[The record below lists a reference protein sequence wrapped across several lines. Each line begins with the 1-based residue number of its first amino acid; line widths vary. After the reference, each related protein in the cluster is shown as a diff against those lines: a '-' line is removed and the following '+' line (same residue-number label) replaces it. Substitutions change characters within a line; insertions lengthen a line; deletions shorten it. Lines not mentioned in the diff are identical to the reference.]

1 MKVKLILPAL
11 EEATDPHFRPIKY
24 SLFPP
29 LGLMTLAAYLDAD
42 DEVEICDEHVD
53 VTRTDD
59 APDLVA
65 IQTYITSAHRAY
77 ELADLYRSRGSHVC
91 LGGLHP
97 TALPDEAALHA
108 DTVVTGPGE
117 GAWPEFLADF
127 RAGRPK
133 ARYHSALRTLEGAP
147 MPRRDLV
154 DTSRYLVPNSLVV
167 SRGCPHSC
175 DFCYKESFYAGGRSF
190 YTMPVDRAL
199 AEIEGLRGRH
209 LYFLDD
215 NLLADERF
223 ARELFAGMRGAKRVW
238 QAAGT
243 VESVLRPGLVEAAA
257 AAGLRSLFVGFETLD
272 QEALADQGKSHN
284 VGRDY
289 DEAVKRLHAA
299 GVMINASFVFGM
311 DHHGPD
317 VFDRT
322 VDWAV
327 SRGIETATFHILTP
341 YPGTRL
347 YARMAAEGR
356 VTTADWRLYDTRH
369 AIIRHPSMTGEEIEA
384 GYERARR
391 DFYRWG
397 SMLRGAA
404 ARETLG
410 AGLRHAAYQVGWKKL
425 GWVWDTA
432 IRLKRLADARPA
444 LERVLTATS
453 APSIP
458 GTPVL
463 PAPMTPVRQS
473 R

>member
-1 MKVKLILPAL
+1 MPWSRNSSMSVERRARELWFSRKPNRDSGMCSWSVNAVAPLVGVRRRSDDARHVSHYIATSAGPASRKDAQRRGALHAGIEAATERHRQATTVTALLARSYPRRRHRTKGDHVKVKLILPAL

-29 LGLMTLAAYLDAD
+29 LGLMTLAAYLAPD

-59 APDLVA
+59 APNLVA

-133 ARYHSALRTLEGAP
+133 ARYHSTLRTLEGAP

-223 ARELFAGMRGAKRVW
+223 ARELFVGMRGLKRVW
-238 QAAGT
+238 QAAGHC
-243 VESVLRPGLVEAAA
+243 S
-257 AAGLRSLFVGFETLD
+257 
-272 QEALADQGKSHN
+272 
-284 VGRDY
+284 
-289 DEAVKRLHAA
+289 
-299 GVMINASFVFGM
+299 
-311 DHHGPD
+311 
-317 VFDRT
+317 
-322 VDWAV
+322 
-327 SRGIETATFHILTP
+327 
-341 YPGTRL
+341 
-347 YARMAAEGR
+347 
-356 VTTADWRLYDTRH
+356 
-369 AIIRHPSMTGEEIEA
+369 
-384 GYERARR
+384 
-391 DFYRWG
+391 WG
-397 SMLRGAA
+397 SRRWTRRRSPTRAS
-404 ARETLG
+404 RT
-410 AGLRHAAYQVGWKKL
+410 
-425 GWVWDTA
+425 
-432 IRLKRLADARPA
+432 
-444 LERVLTATS
+444 TS
-453 APSIP
+453 AAITTRRSSGCTRPMLCD
-458 GTPVL
+458 L
-463 PAPMTPVRQS
+463 P
-473 R
+473 